1 MKTIFKMIQRIQS
14 IFFLLCA
21 GFFGGAFTV
30 PFATTSK
37 SITGIFS
44 DQMYNLSDHI
54 ALQILAGLG
63 IAFSLG
69 AIFLYK
75 NRKNQI
81 KLGYVITTVAIL
93 LPLIGILIY
102 MNETKELSD
111 FIVED
116 GIGIYL
122 PIGTIITAI
131 LATRFVK
138 KDEQLVASMDRLR

>member
-1 MKTIFKMIQRIQS
+1 MIQRIQS

-21 GFFGGAFTV
+21 GFFGGEFAA
-30 PFATTSK
+30 PFATSTQSVA
-37 SITGIFS
+37 GIFS

-63 IAFSLG
+63 IALSLL

-81 KLGYVITTVAIL
+81 KLGYLITTIAIL
-93 LPLIGILIY
+93 LPLVGILIY
-102 MNETKELSD
+102 MNETKELAD
-111 FIVED
+111 FPIND
-116 GIGIYL
+116 GLGIYL
-122 PIGTIITAI
+122 PIGALIMAI

-138 KDEQLVASMDRLR
+138 KDDQLVDSMDRLR